1 VHQDGTVTLYAVL
14 PFDANDGG
22 YAASVLTSNVSA
34 ALPYAPVEAHG
45 SMGVKV
51 HVQEGS
57 VIHSLDTLA
66 SMSAVAAVEP
76 RLQLTY
82 HNAPEARIVQ
92 SDKASPST
100 GLDAAPFWE
109 AGINGTGQLVQV
121 GDSGL
126 DVKHC
131 MFRDD
136 GHDVGPGHRK
146 VHAYVKEYEAS
157 DAALGDHG
165 THVTGSILGSN
176 SSADAYETEDGVAFG
191 ARVHF
196 TGLGDGKNL
205 TLPQPNNYDGY
216 FKRAYDAGAR
226 LSSNSWG
233 SSLTSDYQLST
244 FYLDNILRNRN
255 DSTILFCAQNF
266 GRAFD
271 LAEVSEG
278 VETVESF
285 GSISD
290 EASAKNVLT
299 VGATMSPN
307 APASALQRKTPLLNE
322 SEPAVEPFGYELKI
336 DDGNIPGSIAA
347 LNVGNANISTSDQ
360 RPVFNLSSCKEI
372 ETGSTAKNAFVFAQI
387 SAISGCLPQIEK
399 VETDAV
405 YFIPGFQCGP
415 LIKNGSSELELLK
428 KELQLASVS
437 LTNWEFVSKL
447 SALNSSLQARLDVME
462 IDEEE
467 IWKSTVTTF
476 SSKGPTSDGRVKPDV
491 VAPGAAI
498 KSAKV
503 NTSCGVLEDTG
514 TSMATPLTAG
524 AMALMREYM
533 QKRVTSSP
541 SGPLLKAALINGAQ
555 TMVRLHLDSCNVSSF

>member
-1 VHQDGTVTLYAVL
+1 
-14 PFDANDGG
+14 
-22 YAASVLTSNVSA
+22 
-34 ALPYAPVEAHG
+34 
-45 SMGVKV
+45 
-51 HVQEGS
+51 
-57 VIHSLDTLA
+57 
-66 SMSAVAAVEP
+66 
-76 RLQLTY
+76 
-82 HNAPEARIVQ
+82 
-92 SDKASPST
+92 
-100 GLDAAPFWE
+100 
-109 AGINGTGQLVQV
+109 
-121 GDSGL
+121 
-126 DVKHC
+126 

-136 GHDVGPGHRK
+136 RHDVGPGHRK

-196 TGLGDGKNL
+196 TGLGDGNANL
-205 TLPQPNNYDGY
+205 NRLPQPNNYDGY

-233 SSLTSDYQLST
+233 SPLTSDYQLAT

-255 DSTILFCAQNF
+255 DSIFLYSAGNAGLF
-266 GRAFD
+266 D
-271 LAEVSEG
+271 DPEEPK

-285 GSISD
+285 ASVDD

-307 APASALQRKTPLLNE
+307 APALRKQRKKSWLNE

-347 LNVGNANISTSDQ
+347 LNVGNASISTSDQ

-387 SAISGCLPQIEK
+387 SAIHDCLSQTGN

-415 LIKNGSSELELLK
+415 LVKNGSSELELVRG
-428 KELQLASVS
+428 LQVASVS
-437 LTNWEFVSKL
+437 RPNWEFISAL
-447 SALNSSLQARLDVME
+447 SALNESLQATLEGMS

-503 NTSCGVLEDTG
+503 DTSCGVLEDTG

>member
-1 VHQDGTVTLYAVL
+1 
-14 PFDANDGG
+14 
-22 YAASVLTSNVSA
+22 
-34 ALPYAPVEAHG
+34 
-45 SMGVKV
+45 M
-51 HVQEGS
+51 
-57 VIHSLDTLA
+57 
-66 SMSAVAAVEP
+66 
-76 RLQLTY
+76 
-82 HNAPEARIVQ
+82 
-92 SDKASPST
+92 
-100 GLDAAPFWE
+100 
-109 AGINGTGQLVQV
+109 QV

-136 GHDVGPGHRK
+136 RHGVGPGHRK

-216 FKRAYDAGAR
+216 FKRAHDAGAR

-233 SSLTSDYQLST
+233 SVFTSDYQLST
-244 FYLDNILRNRN
+244 SYLDNILRNRN

-271 LAEVSEG
+271 PTDVSEG

-290 EASAKNVLT
+290 QASAKNVLT

-307 APASALQRKTPLLNE
+307 APAFSLQRKTPLLNE

-347 LNVGNANISTSDQ
+347 LNVGNASISTSDQ
-360 RPVFNLSSCKEI
+360 RHVFNLSSCKEI

-387 SAISGCLPQIEK
+387 SAIFDCLLKFGK

-415 LIKNGSSELELLK
+415 LVKNGSSELEVLK

-476 SSKGPTSDGRVKPDV
+476 SSKGSTSDGRVKPDV

-498 KSAKV
+498 KSAKA
-503 NTSCGVLEDTG
+503 NTSCSVAEETG

-555 TMVRLHLDSCNVSSF
+555 TMVRLHLDSCNVSRF

>member
-1 VHQDGTVTLYAVL
+1 
-14 PFDANDGG
+14 
-22 YAASVLTSNVSA
+22 
-34 ALPYAPVEAHG
+34 
-45 SMGVKV
+45 
-51 HVQEGS
+51 
-57 VIHSLDTLA
+57 
-66 SMSAVAAVEP
+66 VAAVEP

-82 HNAPEARIVQ
+82 HNAPEARILQ
-92 SDKASPST
+92 SGEAYPST
-100 GLDAAPFWE
+100 GLDAAPFWK
-109 AGINGTGQLVQV
+109 AGINGTGQLMQV

-126 DVKHC
+126 DVDHC
-131 MFRDD
+131 MFSDN
-136 GHDVGPGHRK
+136 GNPIGSNHRS
-146 VHAYVKEYEAS
+146 VQAYVEEYVPS
-157 DAALGDHG
+157 DAELGEHG
-165 THVTGSILGSN
+165 THVTGSVLGRN
-176 SSADAYETEDGVAFG
+176 VNTDPEEGEDGVAFG

-196 TGLGDGKNL
+196 TAFGGERLRFP
-205 TLPQPNNYDGY
+205 LPENYSDY
-216 FKRAYDAGAR
+216 FKRAHDAGAR

-266 GRAFD
+266 GRASD
-271 LAEVSEG
+271 LTEVSVG

-307 APASALQRKTPLLNE
+307 APASTLQRKTPLLNE

-347 LNVGNANISTSDQ
+347 LNVGNASISTSDQ

-372 ETGSTAKNAFVFAQI
+372 ETGSTANNAFVFAQI
-387 SAISGCLPQIEK
+387 SAIADCLSKVEK

-415 LIKNGSSELELLK
+415 LIKNGSTELELVK
-428 KELQLASVS
+428 GFQVASVS
-437 LTNWEFVSKL
+437 RPNWEFISTL
-447 SALNSSLQARLDVME
+447 SALNESLQATLEGMS

-498 KSAKV
+498 KSAKAD
-503 NTSCGVLEDTG
+503 TSCGVLEDTG